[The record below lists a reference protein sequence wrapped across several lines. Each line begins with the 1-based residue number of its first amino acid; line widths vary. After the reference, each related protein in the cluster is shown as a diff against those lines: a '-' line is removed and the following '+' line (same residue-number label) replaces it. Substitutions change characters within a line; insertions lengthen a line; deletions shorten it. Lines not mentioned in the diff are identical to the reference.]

1 MERVIE
7 RCCGLDVHKKTV
19 VACVRVPGRTSAREQ
34 HVRTFGTTTAELLA
48 LRDWLGGYG
57 VTHVAMESTGVY
69 WRPIFYGRSAPR
81 RERSCSYPKSAACT
95 IAISSRRRSQRPRSS
110 VSQNGRDLSNVLP
123 RSSMA
128 NPVNPWTV
136 AGLRM
141 SVAMFQA
148 WLGAVPRR
156 SRMVPASRRGF
167 GEGQPI
173 GHLGEPELAP
183 EAHHSPSQVC
193 ESIERG
199 ITPAFSE
206 PPRSTRRQLSLYQ
219 AP

>member
-1 MERVIE
+1 VIE

-148 WLGAVPRR
+148 WLGAVARR
-156 SRMVPASRRGF
+156 SRMVPSESARFSRRTGV
-167 GEGQPI
+167 GERRVVRDAGI
-173 GHLGEPELAP
+173 GIEDRRDQRANPFCPSATVPPPGVR
-183 EAHHSPSQVC
+183 SPL
-193 ESIERG
+193 
-199 ITPAFSE
+199 
-206 PPRSTRRQLSLYQ
+206 PRCGRSCDQR
-219 AP
+219 